1 MKRMRTMSDRKWKN
15 WDELENVKG
24 TNSSNNIHDMFPEFA
39 DMLAYFQVY
48 PDRFIDYILP
58 ENSNFSLYPFQRI
71 FLRVMARYKKVY
83 ITATR
88 GTSKSFLN
96 ILSMYLKC
104 IFFPNIKLSL
114 VAPQKDQASQ
124 IAQQN
129 CEAIWNFMPILE
141 KELKPKGGKTFAK
154 DYTRLK
160 FLNNSV
166 LDIVVASQGSRGL
179 RRHGLS
185 FEEICQMEKHR
196 EVIGEVLLPLL
207 ANNRQSVAKGGEV
220 LEYEIHKQLMYVTT
234 ASSRQ
239 SYAWEQL
246 FSVMVDMARGKSA
259 FVIGNDF
266 TLPVM
271 FKQLDNE
278 YIEEVKNDPSMSPL
292 QFGREYM
299 SIWTGSSENSLVQLK
314 DLEKC
319 RVLPTAEFE
328 AKKGDHDY
336 IISVDVAR
344 SERKN
349 TATTAI
355 AIFKTIN
362 RGNGTYFKQLINVHT
377 YKGNMHFEDQ
387 SIYIK
392 ELVEKFKAKMVVI
405 DGNGLGRG
413 LLDYLVKEDRYPSYS
428 VVNDDGTYEKYKLPN
443 SLPLVFNIM
452 SNTKE
457 TKASNIHNNFMSVIG
472 NHDLKLLKSETSVKE
487 TKRFKN
493 NDDYEKQA
501 ELLAP
506 HVETSLFVDEVMNLV
521 YDGGGNGKDTKIKQ
535 VSKSMD
541 KDRYSA
547 VSYGLYYIYLQEQKN
562 QQRKRETFDATG
574 FMAIKKPKFKVRGW
588 N

>member
-1 MKRMRTMSDRKWKN
+1 MAKWNSWSD
-15 WDELENVKG
+15 LENVKG
-24 TNSSNNIHDMFPEFA
+24 TNVRNFGEMMDDFSE
-39 DMLAYFQVY
+39 MLSYFQAY
-48 PDRFIDYILP
+48 PDKFIDYILP
-58 ENSNFSLYPFQRI
+58 EDSTFSLYPFQRI

-88 GTSKSFLN
+88 GTSKSFIN

-104 IFFPNIKLSL
+104 IFYPNIKLSL

-129 CEAIWNFMPILE
+129 IEAIWNFIPILKRE
-141 KELKPKGGKTFAK
+141 VRKHQFAK
-154 DYTRLK
+154 DFTRLT
-160 FLNNSV
+160 FYNNSV

-207 ANNRQSVAKGGEV
+207 ANNRKGADGKV
-220 LEYEIHKQLMYVTT
+220 SKHEIHKQLMYVTT

-246 FSVMVDMARGKSA
+246 YSVMTEMASGKSA

-271 FKQLDNE
+271 FEQLDPD
-278 YIEEVKNDPSMSPL
+278 YIEEVRSDPSMSPL
-292 QFGREYM
+292 QFAREYM
-299 SIWTGSSENSLVQLK
+299 SVWTGSSENSLVQLK

-319 RVLPTAEFE
+319 RVIDKAEFS
-328 AKKGDHDY
+328 AVKGDHKY

-344 SERKN
+344 SENKN
-349 TATTAI
+349 RATTAI
-355 AIFKTIN
+355 AIFKLIP
-362 RGNGTYFKQLINVHT
+362 RGNGTYIKHLINVHT

-392 ELVEKFKAKMVVI
+392 ELVDKFRASMVII

-413 LLDYLVKEDRYPSYS
+413 LIDYLVKEDKYPSYS
-428 VVNDDGTYEKYKLPN
+428 VVNDDSYDKYKMPN
-443 SLPLVFNIM
+443 SLPLVFNVM
-452 SNTKE
+452 SNTKQ
-457 TKASNIHNNFMSVIG
+457 TNASDMHNNFMAVIS
-472 NHDLKLLKSETSVKE
+472 NHDLKLLVSDTIIKE
-487 TKRFKN
+487 KTKEK
-493 NDDYEKQA
+493 DYEKLGEQ
-501 ELLAP
+501 LAP
-506 HVETSLFVDEVMNLV
+506 HVETGLFVDEVMNLIYV
-521 YDGGGNGKDTKIKQ
+521 AEGNRTKVKR
-535 VSKSMD
+535 VSKQME

-547 VSYGLYYIYLQEQKN
+547 VSYGLWYVYLEEKKN

-574 FMAIKKPKFKVRGW
+574 FFAVKKAKNKIW
-588 N
+588 S

>member
-1 MKRMRTMSDRKWKN
+1 MKMSNSNNKWKN
-15 WDELENVKG
+15 WDELENIKG
-24 TNSSNNIHDMFPEFA
+24 TNSSQNIHEMFPDFA
-39 DMLAYFQVY
+39 EMLAYFQVY
-48 PDRFIDYILP
+48 PDRFIDYIQP
-58 ENSNFSLYPFQRI
+58 EDSTFKLYPFQRI

-104 IFFPNIKLSL
+104 IFFPGIKLSL

-129 CEAIWNFMPILE
+129 IEAIWNFMPILE
-141 KELKPKGGKTFAK
+141 KELKPKSKGGITFAK

-207 ANNRQSVAKGGEV
+207 ANNRKGADGNV
-220 LEYEIHKQLMYVTT
+220 SKHEIHKQLMYVTT
-234 ASSRQ
+234 AASRQ

-259 FVIGNDF
+259 FVIGNDYS
-266 TLPVM
+266 LPVM
-271 FKQLDNE
+271 FDQLDPE
-278 YIEEVKNDPSMSPL
+278 YIEDVKADPSMSPL
-292 QFGREYM
+292 QFAREYN
-299 SIWTGSSENSLVQLK
+299 SVWTGSSENSLVQLK

-319 RVLPTAEFE
+319 RVLPKAEFE
-328 AKKGDHDY
+328 ATKGDHEY

-355 AIFKTIN
+355 AIFKIIN
-362 RGNGTYFKQLINVHT
+362 RGNGTYFKQLVNVHT

-443 SLPLVFNIM
+443 SLPLIFNVM

-457 TKASNIHNNFMSVIG
+457 TKASNIHNNFMAVIS
-472 NHDLKLLKSETSVKE
+472 NHDLKLLISDSIIKEKSKE
-487 TKRFKN
+487 KDSERL
-493 NDDYEKQA
+493 A
-501 ELLAP
+501 ELLVP
-506 HVETSLFVDEVMNLV
+506 HVQTGLFVDEVMNLI
-521 YDGGGNGKDTKIKQ
+521 YEARGNNTVVKR

-547 VSYGLYYIYLQEQKN
+547 VSYGLYYIYLEEQKN

-574 FMAIKKPKFKVRGW
+574 FFAFKRPKTKIRGW

>member
-1 MKRMRTMSDRKWKN
+1 MSKWKP
-15 WDELENVKG
+15 WSELENVKG
-24 TNSSNNIHDMFPEFA
+24 TNVRNFEDMMPDFA
-39 DMLAYFQVY
+39 EMLSYFQAY
-48 PDRFIDYILP
+48 PDKFIDYILP
-58 ENSNFSLYPFQRI
+58 EDSKFNLYPFQRI

-88 GTSKSFLN
+88 GTSKSFIN

-104 IFFPNIKLSL
+104 IFYPNIKLSL

-129 CEAIWNFMPILE
+129 IEAIWNFMPILQ
-141 KELKPKGGKTFAK
+141 KEVKKTQFAK
-154 DYTRLK
+154 DFTRLT
-160 FLNNSV
+160 FYNNSV

-207 ANNRQSVAKGGEV
+207 ANNRKGADGKV
-220 LEYEIHKQLMYVTT
+220 SKHEIHKQLMYVTT

-246 FSVMVDMARGKSA
+246 YAVMMEMASGKSA

-271 FKQLDNE
+271 FDQLDPE

-292 QFGREYM
+292 QFAREYM
-299 SIWTGSSENSLVQLK
+299 SVWTGSSENSLVQLK

-319 RVLPTAEFE
+319 RVLTDAEFGHV
-328 AKKGDHDY
+328 KNKGEY
-336 IISVDVAR
+336 KYVISVDVAR
-344 SERKN
+344 SEKKN

-355 AIFKTIN
+355 AIFKLIS
-362 RGNGTYFKQLINVHT
+362 RGNGTYFKKLVNLHT

-392 ELVEKFKAKMVVI
+392 ELVDKFKASMVVI

-413 LLDYLVKEDRYPSYS
+413 LVDYLVKEDKYPSYS
-428 VVNDDGTYEKYKLPN
+428 VVNDDSYDKYKLPN
-443 SLPLVFNIM
+443 SLPLIFNVM

-457 TKASNIHNNFMSVIG
+457 TSASNIHNNFMAVIG
-472 NHDLKLLKSETSVKE
+472 NHDLKLLVSDTIIREKTKE
-487 TKRFKN
+487 K
-493 NDDYEKQA
+493 DYEKLGEQ
-501 ELLAP
+501 LLP
-506 HVETSLFVDEVMNLV
+506 HVETGLFVDEVMNLI
-521 YDGGGNGKDTKIKQ
+521 YEARGNKTTVKQ
-535 VSKSMD
+535 VSKQME

-547 VSYGLYYIYLQEQKN
+547 VSYGLYYIYLEEQKN
-562 QQRKRETFDATG
+562 QQRKKETFDATG
-574 FMAIKKPKFKVRGW
+574 FFAVKKAKHKIW
-588 N
+588 D

>member
-1 MKRMRTMSDRKWKN
+1 MAKWKS
-15 WDELENVKG
+15 WSDLENVKG
-24 TNSSNNIHDMFPEFA
+24 TNVRNFGEMMDDFS
-39 DMLAYFQVY
+39 DMLSYFQAY
-48 PDRFIDYILP
+48 PDKFIDYILP
-58 ENSNFSLYPFQRI
+58 EDSTFNLYPFQRI

-88 GTSKSFLN
+88 GTSKSFIN

-104 IFFPNIKLSL
+104 IFYPNIKLSL

-129 CEAIWNFMPILE
+129 IEAIWNFIPILKRE
-141 KELKPKGGKTFAK
+141 VRKHQFAK
-154 DYTRLK
+154 DFTRLT
-160 FLNNSV
+160 FYNNSV

-207 ANNRQSVAKGGEV
+207 ANNRKGADGKV
-220 LEYEIHKQLMYVTT
+220 SKHEIHKQLMYVTT

-246 FSVMVDMARGKSA
+246 HAVMTEMAMGKSA

-266 TLPVM
+266 SLPVM
-271 FKQLDNE
+271 FEQLDPD

-292 QFGREYM
+292 QFAREYM
-299 SIWTGSSENSLVQLK
+299 SVWTGSSENSLVQLK

-319 RVLPTAEFE
+319 RVLTTAEFG
-328 AKKGDHDY
+328 AVKGDHKY
-336 IISVDVAR
+336 VISVDVAR
-344 SERKN
+344 SEMKN
-349 TATTAI
+349 RATTAI
-355 AIFKTIN
+355 AIFKLIP

-392 ELVEKFKAKMVVI
+392 ELVDKFRASMVIV

-413 LLDYLVKEDRYPSYS
+413 LIDYLVKEDKYPSYS
-428 VVNDDGTYEKYKLPN
+428 VVNDDSYDKYKLPN
-443 SLPLVFNIM
+443 SLPLVFNVM
-452 SNTKE
+452 SNTKQ
-457 TKASNIHNNFMSVIG
+457 TNASDMHNNFMAVIS
-472 NHDLKLLKSETSVKE
+472 NHDLKLLVSDSTIKE
-487 TKRFKN
+487 KTKEK
-493 NDDYEKQA
+493 DYEKLGEQ
-501 ELLAP
+501 LVP
-506 HVETSLFVDEVMNLV
+506 HVETGLFVDEVMNLIYV
-521 YDGGGNGKDTKIKQ
+521 AEGNRTKVKR
-535 VSKSMD
+535 VSKQME

-547 VSYGLYYIYLQEQKN
+547 VSYGLWYVYLEEKKN
-562 QQRKRETFDATG
+562 QERKRETFDATG
-574 FMAIKKPKFKVRGW
+574 FFAVKKAKHKIFD
-588 N
+588 

>member
-1 MKRMRTMSDRKWKN
+1 MANWKS
-15 WDELENVKG
+15 WSELENVKG
-24 TNSSNNIHDMFPEFA
+24 TNTTKNINEMLPDFA
-39 DMLAYFQVY
+39 EMLAYFQVY
-48 PDRFIDYILP
+48 PDRFLDYILD
-58 ENSNFSLYPFQRI
+58 NDSTFKLYPFQRV
-71 FLRVMARYKKVY
+71 FLRIMARYKKVY

-129 CEAIWNFMPILE
+129 IEAIWSFIPLLE
-141 KELKPKGGKTFAK
+141 KEIKPKGKTFAK

-160 FLNNSV
+160 FLNGSV

-196 EVIGEVLLPLL
+196 QIIGEVLLPLL
-207 ANNRQSVAKGGEV
+207 ANNRKGADGNVSKHE
-220 LEYEIHKQLMYVTT
+220 LHKQLMYVTT

-271 FKQLDNE
+271 FEQLDKD
-278 YIEEVKNDPSMSPL
+278 YIDDVKKDPSMSPL
-292 QFGREYM
+292 QFAREYM
-299 SIWTGSSENSLVQLK
+299 SVWTGSSENSLVQLK

-319 RVLPTAEFE
+319 RVLTTAEFG
-328 AKKGDHDY
+328 AVKGSHQY

-344 SERKN
+344 SEKKK

-355 AIFKTIN
+355 VVFKLIP
-362 RGNGTYFKQLINVHT
+362 RGDGTFFKQLVNVQT
-377 YKGNMHFEDQ
+377 YKGNMHFDEQ

-392 ELVEKFKAKMVVI
+392 ELVDKFKASMVII
-405 DGNGLGRG
+405 DANGLGSG
-413 LLDYLVKEDRYPSYS
+413 LVDSMVKEDKYPSYS
-428 VVNDDGTYEKYKLPN
+428 VTNDSDYDKYKLPN
-443 SLPLVFNIM
+443 SLPLIFNVK
-452 SNTKE
+452 SNSKE
-457 TKASNIHNNFMSVIG
+457 TKASNIHNHFMASIA
-472 NHDLKLLKSETSVKE
+472 NHDLKLLIPDSTLKE
-487 TKRFKN
+487 KFKN
-493 NDDYEKQA
+493 KDQEKLA
-501 ELLAP
+501 EILAP
-506 HVETSLFVDEVMNLV
+506 YIETGYFVDEVMNLI
-521 YDGGGNGKDTKIKQ
+521 YEARGNTTVVKR
-535 VSKSMD
+535 VSGSME

-547 VSYGLYYIYLQEQKN
+547 VSYGMYYVYLEEQKN
-562 QQRKRETFDATG
+562 KQRKRETFDATG
-574 FMAIKKPKFKVRGW
+574 FMAVKKAKHKIW
-588 N
+588 D

>member
-1 MKRMRTMSDRKWKN
+1 MANWKS
-15 WDELENVKG
+15 WSELGNVKG
-24 TNSSNNIHDMFPEFA
+24 TNTNKNINEMLPDFA
-39 DMLAYFQVY
+39 EMLAYFQVY
-48 PDRFIDYILP
+48 PDRFLDYILDKD
-58 ENSNFSLYPFQRI
+58 STFKLYPFQRV
-71 FLRVMARYKKVY
+71 FLRIMARYKKVY

-129 CEAIWNFMPILE
+129 IEAIWSFIPLLE
-141 KELKPKGGKTFAK
+141 KEIKPKGKTFAK

-160 FLNNSV
+160 FLNGSV

-196 EVIGEVLLPLL
+196 QIIGEVLLPLL
-207 ANNRQSVAKGGEV
+207 ANNRKGADGNVSKHE
-220 LEYEIHKQLMYVTT
+220 LHKQLMYVTT

-271 FKQLDNE
+271 FEQLDKD
-278 YIEEVKNDPSMSPL
+278 YIDDVKKDPSMSPL
-292 QFGREYM
+292 QFAREYM
-299 SIWTGSSENSLVQLK
+299 SVWTGSSENSLVQLK

-319 RVLPTAEFE
+319 RVLTTAEFG
-328 AKKGDHDY
+328 AVKGSHQY

-344 SERKN
+344 SEKKK

-355 AIFKTIN
+355 VVFKLIP
-362 RGNGTYFKQLINVHT
+362 RGDGTFFKQLVNVQT
-377 YKGNMHFEDQ
+377 YKGNMHFDEQ

-392 ELVEKFKAKMVVI
+392 ELVDKFKASMVII
-405 DGNGLGRG
+405 DANGLGSG
-413 LLDYLVKEDRYPSYS
+413 LVDSMVKEDKYPSYS
-428 VVNDDGTYEKYKLPN
+428 VTNDSDYDKYKLPN
-443 SLPLVFNIM
+443 SLPLIFNVK
-452 SNTKE
+452 SNSKE
-457 TKASNIHNNFMSVIG
+457 TKASNIHNHFMASIA
-472 NHDLKLLKSETSVKE
+472 NHDLKLLIPDSTLKE
-487 TKRFKN
+487 KFKN
-493 NDDYEKQA
+493 KDQEKLA
-501 ELLAP
+501 EILAP
-506 HVETSLFVDEVMNLV
+506 YIETGYFVDEVMNLI
-521 YDGGGNGKDTKIKQ
+521 YEARGNTTVVKR
-535 VSKSMD
+535 VSGSME

-547 VSYGLYYIYLQEQKN
+547 VSYGMYYVYLEEQKN
-562 QQRKRETFDATG
+562 KQRKRETFDATG
-574 FMAIKKPKFKVRGW
+574 FMAVKKAKHKIW
-588 N
+588 D

>member
-1 MKRMRTMSDRKWKN
+1 MSKWKN
-15 WDELENVKG
+15 WSELENIKG
-24 TNSSNNIHDMFPEFA
+24 TNQKNTSEMLPEFA
-39 DMLAYFQVY
+39 EMLAYFQVY
-48 PDRFIDYILP
+48 PDKFIDYILD
-58 ENSNFSLYPFQRI
+58 EESTFSLYPFQRI
-71 FLRVMARYKKVY
+71 FLRIMARYKKVY

-129 CEAIWNFMPILE
+129 IEAIWNFMPLLQ
-141 KELKPKGGKTFAK
+141 KEVKKHQFAK
-154 DYTRLK
+154 DFTRLT
-160 FLNNSV
+160 FHNNSV

-207 ANNRQSVAKGGEV
+207 ANNRKGADGKV
-220 LEYEIHKQLMYVTT
+220 SKHEIHKQLMYVTT

-246 FSVMVDMARGKSA
+246 FSVMLDMAREKSA
-259 FVIGNDF
+259 FVIGNDY

-271 FKQLDNE
+271 FEQLDPD
-278 YIEEVKNDPSMSPL
+278 YIEEVRNDPSMSPL
-292 QFGREYM
+292 QFAREYI
-299 SIWTGSSENSLVQLK
+299 SVWTGSSENSLVQLK

-319 RVLPTAEFE
+319 RVLTQAEFGFV
-328 AKKGDHDY
+328 KGKTDHKY

-355 AIFKTIN
+355 AIFKLVP
-362 RGNGTYFKQLINVHT
+362 RGNGTYWKQLINVHT

-387 SIYIK
+387 SIYVK
-392 ELVEKFKAKMVVI
+392 ELVDKFNASMVCI

-413 LLDYLVKEDRYPSYS
+413 LLDYLVKEDKYPSYS

-443 SLPLVFNIM
+443 SLPLVFNVM

-457 TKASNIHNNFMSVIG
+457 TNSSNIHNNFMAVIA
-472 NHDLKLLKSETSVKE
+472 NHDLKLLVSDSIIKEKSKE
-487 TKRFKN
+487 K
-493 NDDYEKQA
+493 DYEKLS
-501 ELLAP
+501 EKLAP
-506 HVETSLFVDEVMNLV
+506 HVETSLFVDEVMNLI
-521 YDGGGNGKDTKIKQ
+521 YEARGNKTIVKR

-547 VSYGLYYIYLQEQKN
+547 VSYGLYYVYLDEQKN
-562 QQRKRETFDATG
+562 QQRKRETVDATG
-574 FMAIKKPKFKVRGW
+574 YMAIKKPKFKVRGW

>member
-1 MKRMRTMSDRKWKN
+1 MAKWKP
-15 WDELENVKG
+15 WSELENIKG
-24 TNSSNNIHDMFPEFA
+24 TNARNFEDMMPDFA
-39 DMLAYFQVY
+39 EMLSYFQAY
-48 PDRFIDYILP
+48 PDKFIDFILP
-58 ENSNFSLYPFQRI
+58 EDSKFSLYPFQRI
-71 FLRVMARYKKVY
+71 FLRVMARYKKIY

-88 GTSKSFLN
+88 GTSKSFIN

-104 IFFPNIKLSL
+104 IFYPNIKLSL

-129 CEAIWNFMPILE
+129 IEAIWNFMPLLQ
-141 KELKPKGGKTFAK
+141 KEVKKSQFAK
-154 DYTRLK
+154 DFTRLT
-160 FLNNSV
+160 FWNNSV

-207 ANNRQSVAKGGEV
+207 ANNRKGADGKV
-220 LEYEIHKQLMYVTT
+220 SKHEIHKQLMYVTT

-246 FSVMVDMARGKSA
+246 SSVMTDMAMMMDKERFPDSRASA

-266 TLPVM
+266 SLPVM
-271 FKQLDNE
+271 FEQLDPD

-292 QFGREYM
+292 QFAREYM
-299 SIWTGSSENSLVQLK
+299 SVWTGSSENSLVQLK

-319 RVLPTAEFE
+319 RVLTKAEFS
-328 AKKGDHDY
+328 AVKGQHDY

-344 SERKN
+344 SEKKN

-355 AIFKTIN
+355 AIFKLID
-362 RGNGTYFKQLINVHT
+362 RGNGTYFKQLVNLHT

-392 ELVEKFKAKMVVI
+392 ELVEKFKAKMVCI

-413 LLDYLVKEDRYPSYS
+413 LLDYLVKEDKYPSYS
-428 VVNDDGTYEKYKLPN
+428 VVNDDSYDKYKLPN
-443 SLPLVFNIM
+443 SLPIVFNVM

-457 TKASNIHNNFMSVIG
+457 TSASNIHNNFMAVIS
-472 NHDLKLLKSETSVKE
+472 NHDLKLLVSDTVIKEKSKVKDSERLAEIIIPHFETS
-487 TKRFKN
+487 
-493 NDDYEKQA
+493 Q
-501 ELLAP
+501 
-506 HVETSLFVDEVMNLV
+506 FVDEVMNLI
-521 YDGGGNGKDTKIKQ
+521 YEARGNSKTTIKQ
-535 VSKSMD
+535 VSKQME

-547 VSYGLYYIYLQEQKN
+547 VSYGLYYIYLEEQKN
-562 QQRKRETFDATG
+562 HQRKRETFDATG
-574 FMAIKKPKFKVRGW
+574 FFAVKKAKHKIW
-588 N
+588 D

>member
-1 MKRMRTMSDRKWKN
+1 MMTMSNAKWKN
-15 WDELENVKG
+15 WSELENIKG
-24 TNSSNNIHDMFPEFA
+24 TNQQKNMREVLPEYA
-39 DMLAYFQVY
+39 DMLAYYQMY
-48 PDRFIDYILP
+48 PDRFIDYILD
-58 ENSNFSLYPFQRI
+58 EDSKFELYPFQRV
-71 FLRVMARYKKVY
+71 FLRIMARYKKVY

-124 IAQQN
+124 IAQAN
-129 CEAIWNFMPILE
+129 IEAIWNFMPLLQ
-141 KELKPKGGKTFAK
+141 KEVQKHQFAK
-154 DYTRLK
+154 DFTRLT
-160 FLNNSV
+160 FHNNSI

-196 EVIGEVLLPLL
+196 EIIGEVLLPLL
-207 ANNRQSVAKGGEV
+207 ANNRKGADGKV
-220 LEYEIHKQLMYVTT
+220 SKHEIHKQLMYVTT

-246 FSVMVDMARGKSA
+246 YSVMIDMAKGKSA

-271 FKQLDNE
+271 FEQLDRD
-278 YIEEVKNDPSMSPL
+278 YIEEVRNDPSMSPL
-292 QFGREYM
+292 QFAREYM

-319 RVLPTAEFE
+319 RVLPKAEFT
-328 AKKGDHDY
+328 AIKGDHKY

-344 SERKN
+344 SERKK

-355 AIFKTIN
+355 AVFKLIP
-362 RGNGTYFKQLINVHT
+362 RGNGTYFKQLVNVHT

-387 SIYIK
+387 SIYVK
-392 ELVEKFKAKMVVI
+392 ELVDKFKASMVVI

-428 VVNDDGTYEKYKLPN
+428 IVNDDTYDKYKLPN
-443 SLPLVFNIM
+443 SLPLIFNVM

-457 TKASNIHNNFMSVIG
+457 TKASNIHNNFMTVIA
-472 NHDLKLLKSETSVKE
+472 NHDLKLLISDSILKDKH
-487 TKRFKN
+487 KN
-493 NDDYEKQA
+493 KDQEKLA
-501 ELLAP
+501 EVLAP
-506 HVETSLFVDEVMNLV
+506 HIETGYFVDEVMNLI
-521 YDGGGNGKDTKIKQ
+521 YEARGNNTVVKR
-535 VSKSMD
+535 VSGSME

-547 VSYGLYYIYLQEQKN
+547 ISYGLYYIYLEEKKKQE
-562 QQRKRETFDATG
+562 RKREVLDPTDFFAV
-574 FMAIKKPKFKVRGW
+574 KKARHKAFY
-588 N
+588 

>member
-1 MKRMRTMSDRKWKN
+1 MAKWKQ
-15 WDELENVKG
+15 WSELENIQG
-24 TNSSNNIHDMFPEFA
+24 TNSKNIHDMFPDFA

-48 PDRFIDYILP
+48 PDRFIDYILDD
-58 ENSNFSLYPFQRI
+58 ESKFELYPFQRI

-104 IFFPNIKLSL
+104 IFFPGIKLSL

-129 CEAIWNFMPILE
+129 IEAIWNFIPILQ
-141 KELKPKGGKTFAK
+141 KEVKKHQFAK
-154 DYTRLK
+154 DFTRLT
-160 FLNNSV
+160 FHNNSV

-207 ANNRQSVAKGGEV
+207 ANNRKGADGKV
-220 LEYEIHKQLMYVTT
+220 SKTEIHKQLMYVTT

-259 FVIGNDF
+259 YVIGNDW

-271 FKQLDNE
+271 FEQLDPD
-278 YIEEVKNDPSMSPL
+278 YIEEVRNDPSMSPL
-292 QFGREYM
+292 QFAREYQ
-299 SIWTGSSENSLVQLK
+299 SVWTGSSENSLVQLK

-319 RVLPTAEFE
+319 RVLTKAEFG
-328 AKKGDHDY
+328 AVKGDHKY

-344 SERKN
+344 SEKKN
-349 TATTAI
+349 TATTAL
-355 AIFKTIN
+355 AIFKCIP
-362 RGNGTYFKQLINVHT
+362 RGNGQYFKQLVNVHT
-377 YKGNMHFEDQ
+377 YKGNMHFQDQ
-387 SIYIK
+387 AIYVK
-392 ELVEKFKAKMVVI
+392 ELVDKFNASMVAI

-413 LLDYLVKEDRYPSYS
+413 LLDYLVKEDKYPSYS
-428 VVNDDGTYEKYKLPN
+428 IVNDDTYDKYKLPN

-452 SNTKE
+452 SNTKQ
-457 TKASNIHNNFMSVIG
+457 TNASDIHNNFMTVIS
-472 NHDLKLLKSETSVKE
+472 NHDLKLLVSESTIKEKSKE
-487 TKRFKN
+487 K
-493 NDDYEKQA
+493 DYEKLTEQ
-501 ELLAP
+501 LVP
-506 HVETSLFVDEVMNLV
+506 HIETGLFVDEVMNLT
-521 YDGGGNGKDTKIKQ
+521 YEAQGNKTKVKR
-535 VSKSMD
+535 VSASMD

-547 VSYGLYYIYLQEQKN
+547 VSYGLFYIYLEEQKN
-562 QQRKRETFDATG
+562 QQRKRENINATG
-574 FMAIKKPKFKVRGW
+574 FIAIKKAKHRVWER
-588 N
+588 

>member
-1 MKRMRTMSDRKWKN
+1 MKKMSDKKWKN
-15 WDELENVKG
+15 WSELENVKG
-24 TNSSNNIHDMFPEFA
+24 TNQKNMSEQMPVWA

-48 PDRFIDYILP
+48 PDKFIDYILD
-58 ENSNFSLYPFQRI
+58 EESTFKLYPFQRI

-129 CEAIWNFMPILE
+129 IEAIWNFIPLLQ
-141 KELKPKGGKTFAK
+141 KEVKKSQFAK
-154 DYTRLK
+154 DFTRLT
-160 FLNNSV
+160 FHNNSV

-207 ANNRQSVAKGGEV
+207 ANNRKGADGKV
-220 LEYEIHKQLMYVTT
+220 SKHEIHKQLMYVTT

-246 FSVMVDMARGKSA
+246 YSVMLDMAREKSA

-266 TLPVM
+266 SLPVM
-271 FKQLDNE
+271 FEQLDPD
-278 YIEEVKNDPSMSPL
+278 YIEEVRNDPSMSPL
-292 QFGREYM
+292 QFAREYM
-299 SIWTGSSENSLVQLK
+299 SVWTGSSENSLVQLQ
-314 DLEKC
+314 DLEKS
-319 RVLPTAEFE
+319 RVLTEAEF
-328 AKKGDHDY
+328 KFTKRKGQDGAMY

-344 SERKN
+344 SEKKG

-355 AIFKTIN
+355 AIFKLIP
-362 RGNGTYFKQLINVHT
+362 RGNGTYIKHLINVHT
-377 YKGNMHFEDQ
+377 YKGDMHFSAQ

-392 ELVEKFKAKMVVI
+392 ELVEKFNASMVCI

-413 LLDYLVKEDRYPSYS
+413 LIDYLIKEDKYRSYS
-428 VVNDDGTYEKYKLPN
+428 VINDDSYDKYKLPN
-443 SLPLVFNIM
+443 SLPLVFNVM
-452 SNTKE
+452 SNTKQ
-457 TKASNIHNNFMSVIG
+457 TNASDMHNNFMTVIS
-472 NHDLKLLKSETSVKE
+472 NHELKLLVTESALKE
-487 TKRFKN
+487 KAKG
-493 NDDYEKQA
+493 DDYERLG
-501 ELLAP
+501 ERLAP
-506 HVETSLFVDEVMNLV
+506 HVETSLFVDEVMNLIYV
-521 YDGGGNGKDTKIKQ
+521 AEGNRTKVKR
-535 VSKSMD
+535 VSTSME

-547 VSYGLYYIYLQEQKN
+547 VSYGLWYIYLKEQEN
-562 QQRKRETFDATG
+562 HERKRETFDATG
-574 FMAIKKPKFKVRGW
+574 FMQVKKAKHKIW
-588 N
+588 S

>member
-1 MKRMRTMSDRKWKN
+1 MKMSDRKWKSF
-15 WDELENVKG
+15 DELENIKG
-24 TNSSNNIHDMFPEFA
+24 TNSSNNIHDMFPDFA

-58 ENSNFSLYPFQRI
+58 PDATFKLYPFQRI

-104 IFFPNIKLSL
+104 IFFPGIKLSL

-129 CEAIWNFMPILE
+129 IEAIWNFMPLLQ
-141 KELKPKGGKTFAK
+141 KETKPKGVTFAK
-154 DYTRLK
+154 DYTRIK

-207 ANNRQSVAKGGEV
+207 ANNRKGADGKV
-220 LEYEIHKQLMYVTT
+220 SKHEIHKQLMYVTT

-246 FSVMVDMARGKSA
+246 YAIMIDMARGKSA

-266 TLPVM
+266 ELPVM
-271 FKQLDNE
+271 FEQLDPD
-278 YIEEVKNDPSMSPL
+278 YIEEVRNDPSMSPL
-292 QFGREYM
+292 QFAREYM
-299 SIWTGSSENSLVQLK
+299 SVWTGSSENSLVQLK
-314 DLEKC
+314 DLERC
-319 RVLPTAEFE
+319 RVLTSAEFNSV
-328 AKKGDHDY
+328 KGDHKY

-355 AIFKTIN
+355 AIFKLMP
-362 RGNGTYFKQLINVHT
+362 RGNGQYFKHLVNVHT
-377 YKGNMHFEDQ
+377 YKGNMHFQDQ

-392 ELVEKFKAKMVVI
+392 ELVDKFSASMVCI

-413 LLDYLVKEDRYPSYS
+413 LLDYLVKEDKYPSYS
-428 VVNDDGTYEKYKLPN
+428 VVNDDGTYAKYKLPN
-443 SLPLVFNIM
+443 SLPLIFNVM

-457 TKASNIHNNFMSVIG
+457 TNASNIHNNFMAVIS
-472 NHDLKLLKSETSVKE
+472 NHDLKLLVSDSVIKEKSKE
-487 TKRFKN
+487 K
-493 NDDYEKQA
+493 DYEKLSEQ
-501 ELLAP
+501 LAP
-506 HVETSLFVDEVMNLV
+506 HVETGLFVDEVMNLI
-521 YDGGGNGKDTKIKQ
+521 YEARGNKTIVKR
-535 VSKSMD
+535 VSKSME

-547 VSYGLYYIYLQEQKN
+547 VSYGLYYIYLEEQKN
-562 QQRKRETFDATG
+562 QQRKREVFDATA
-574 FMAIKKPKFKVRGW
+574 FMAIKKPKTKIRGW
-588 N
+588 S

>member
-1 MKRMRTMSDRKWKN
+1 MSNSPKWKN
-15 WDELENVKG
+15 WSELENIKG
-24 TNSSNNIHDMFPEFA
+24 TNQKNISEMLPEWA
-39 DMLAYFQVY
+39 DMLAFFQVY
-48 PDRFIDYILP
+48 PDKFIDYVLD
-58 ENSNFSLYPFQRI
+58 EDSTFQLYPFQRI

-129 CEAIWNFMPILE
+129 IEAIWNFVPLLG
-141 KELKPKGGKTFAK
+141 KEVKKHQFAK
-154 DYTRLK
+154 DFTRLT
-160 FLNNSV
+160 FHNNSV

-196 EVIGEVLLPLL
+196 EIIGEVLLPLL
-207 ANNRQSVAKGGEV
+207 ANNRKGADGKV
-220 LEYEIHKQLMYVTT
+220 SKHEIHKQLMYVTT

-246 FSVMVDMARGKSA
+246 FSVMLDMAREKSA

-266 TLPVM
+266 ALPVM
-271 FKQLDNE
+271 FEQLDPD

-292 QFGREYM
+292 QFAREYM
-299 SIWTGSSENSLVQLK
+299 SVWTGSSENSLVQLK

-319 RVLPTAEFE
+319 RVLTDAEFSFTKSKLE
-328 AKKGDHDY
+328 HKY
-336 IISVDVAR
+336 LISVDVAR
-344 SERKN
+344 SDKKGS
-349 TATTAI
+349 ATTAI
-355 AIFKTIN
+355 AVFKIIP
-362 RGNGTYFKQLINVHT
+362 RGNGTFIKHLVNVHT

-392 ELVEKFKAKMVVI
+392 ELVEKFSASMVIV

-413 LLDYLVKEDRYPSYS
+413 LLDYLVKEDKYPSYS
-428 VVNDDGTYEKYKLPN
+428 VVNDDGTYAKYKLPN
-443 SLPLVFNIM
+443 SLPLLFNVM

-457 TKASNIHNNFMSVIG
+457 TKASNIHNNFMAVIS
-472 NHDLKLLKSETSVKE
+472 NHDLKLLVSDSAMRE

-493 NDDYEKQA
+493 NDNYEKVA
-501 ELLAP
+501 ELLLP
-506 HVETSLFVDEVMNLV
+506 HVETGLFVDEVMNLI
-521 YDGGGNGKDTKIKQ
+521 YEARGNNTTIKQ
-535 VSKSMD
+535 VSRSMD

-547 VSYGLYYIYLQEQKN
+547 ISYGLYYIYLEERKN
-562 QQRKRETFDATG
+562 QERKRETFNAEG
-574 FMAIKKPKFKVRGW
+574 FIAVKKGRNKIW
-588 N
+588 S

>member
-1 MKRMRTMSDRKWKN
+1 MSYKKWKN
-15 WDELENVKG
+15 WSELENIKG
-24 TNSSNNIHDMFPEFA
+24 TNNIRNLT
-39 DMLAYFQVY
+39 DMLPDFAEMLSYFQAY
-48 PDRFIDYILP
+48 PDKFIDYILP
-58 ENSNFSLYPFQRI
+58 EDSTFSLYPFQRI

-88 GTSKSFLN
+88 GTSKSFIN

-104 IFFPNIKLSL
+104 IFYPNIKLSL

-129 CEAIWNFMPILE
+129 IEAIWQFIPILE
-141 KELKPKGGKTFAK
+141 REVKHKQFAK
-154 DYTRLK
+154 DFTRLK
-160 FLNNSV
+160 FYNGSV

-207 ANNRQSVAKGGEV
+207 ANNRKGADGKV
-220 LEYEIHKQLMYVTT
+220 SKHEIHKQLMYVTT

-246 FSVMVDMARGKSA
+246 YSVMMDMARNKSA

-271 FKQLDNE
+271 FEQLDPD
-278 YIEEVKNDPSMSPL
+278 YIEEVRSDPSMSPL
-292 QFGREYM
+292 QFAREYM
-299 SIWTGSSENSLVQLK
+299 SVWTGSSENSLVQLK

-319 RVLPTAEFE
+319 RVLTNAEFG
-328 AKKGDHDY
+328 AVKGDHKY
-336 IISVDVAR
+336 FISVDVAR

-355 AIFKTIN
+355 AIFKLIP
-362 RGNGTYFKQLINVHT
+362 RGNGTFIKHLVNVHT

-387 SIYIK
+387 ALYIK
-392 ELVEKFKAKMVVI
+392 ELVEKFKATMVVI

-413 LLDYLVKEDRYPSYS
+413 LIDYLVKEDKYPSYS
-428 VVNDDGTYEKYKLPN
+428 VVNDDSYDKYKMPN
-443 SLPLVFNIM
+443 SLPLIFNVM
-452 SNTKE
+452 SNTKQ
-457 TKASNIHNNFMSVIG
+457 TNASDMHNNFMTVIS
-472 NHDLKLLKSETSVKE
+472 NHDLKLLVSDSTIKEKSKE
-487 TKRFKN
+487 K
-493 NDDYEKQA
+493 DYEKLSEQ
-501 ELLAP
+501 LVP
-506 HVETSLFVDEVMNLV
+506 HIETGLFVDEVMNLIYV
-521 YDGGGNGKDTKIKQ
+521 AEGNRTKVKR
-535 VSKSMD
+535 VSRQME

-547 VSYGLYYIYLQEQKN
+547 VSYGLWYVYLEEKKN
-562 QQRKRETFDATG
+562 QQKKRETVDATG
-574 FMAIKKPKFKVRGW
+574 FIAIKKAKYKVW
-588 N
+588 D

>member
-1 MKRMRTMSDRKWKN
+1 MMTMSNAKWKN
-15 WDELENVKG
+15 WSELENVKG
-24 TNSSNNIHDMFPEFA
+24 TNQKNISEMLPEWA

-48 PDRFIDYILP
+48 PDKFIDYI
-58 ENSNFSLYPFQRI
+58 SDDDTTFKLYPFQRI

-129 CEAIWNFMPILE
+129 IEAIWNFMPILQ
-141 KELKPKGGKTFAK
+141 KEVKKTTFAK
-154 DYTRLK
+154 DFTRLV
-160 FLNNSV
+160 FWNNSV

-207 ANNRQSVAKGGEV
+207 ANNRKGADGKV
-220 LEYEIHKQLMYVTT
+220 SKHEIHKQLMYVTT

-246 FSVMVDMARGKSA
+246 YAVMLDMAREKSA
-259 FVIGNDF
+259 FVIGNDYS
-266 TLPVM
+266 LPVM
-271 FKQLDNE
+271 FDQLDPD
-278 YIEEVKNDPSMSPL
+278 YIEEVRNDPSMSPL
-292 QFGREYM
+292 QFAREYM
-299 SIWTGSSENSLVQLK
+299 SVWTGSSENSLVQLK
-314 DLEKC
+314 DLERC
-319 RVLPTAEFE
+319 RVLTNAEFN
-328 AKKGDHDY
+328 AVKGDHKY

-344 SERKN
+344 SEKKN

-355 AIFKTIN
+355 AVFKLIP
-362 RGNGTYFKQLINVHT
+362 RGNGTYFKHLVHLHT

-392 ELVEKFKAKMVVI
+392 ELVEKYNASMVCI

-413 LLDYLVKEDRYPSYS
+413 LVDYLVKEDKYPSYS
-428 VVNDDGTYEKYKLPN
+428 VVNDDSYDKYKLPN
-443 SLPLVFNIM
+443 SLPLIFNIM
-452 SNTKE
+452 SNTKQ
-457 TKASNIHNNFMSVIG
+457 TNASDMHNNFMTVIS
-472 NHDLKLLKSETSVKE
+472 NHGLKLLVSESVIKE
-487 TKRFKN
+487 KTK
-493 NDDYEKQA
+493 EKDF
-501 ELLAP
+501 EKLGEMLVP
-506 HVETSLFVDEVMNLV
+506 HVETSLFVDEVMNLTFEAQ
-521 YDGGGNGKDTKIKQ
+521 GNKTKVNR
-535 VSKSMD
+535 VSKQME

-547 VSYGLYYIYLQEQKN
+547 VSYGLYYIYLEEKKN
-562 QQRKRETFDATG
+562 QERKRETFDAKG
-574 FMAIKKPKFKVRGW
+574 FIAIKKAKYKVWGR
-588 N
+588 

>member
-1 MKRMRTMSDRKWKN
+1 MVKKWN
-15 WDELENVKG
+15 TWDELENVKG
-24 TNSSNNIHDMFPEFA
+24 TNASKNIHEMFPDFA
-39 DMLAYFQVY
+39 EMLAYFQVY
-48 PDRFIDYILP
+48 PDRFIDYIQP
-58 ENSNFSLYPFQRI
+58 EESSFKLYPFQRI

-129 CEAIWNFMPILE
+129 IEAIWNFMPILQG
-141 KELKPKGGKTFAK
+141 ELKPKGGYTFAK

-160 FLNNSV
+160 FRNGAV

-207 ANNRQSVAKGGEV
+207 ANNRKSIAEGGKV
-220 LEYEIHKQLMYVTT
+220 LPYELHKQLMYVTT

-246 FSVMVDMARGKSA
+246 YSVMVDMARHKSA

-266 TLPVM
+266 SLPVM
-271 FKQLDNE
+271 FEQLDPD
-278 YIEEVKNDPSMSPL
+278 YIDEVKRDPSMSPL
-292 QFGREYM
+292 QFAREYM
-299 SIWTGSSENSLVQLK
+299 SVWTGSSENSLVQLK

-319 RVLPTAEFE
+319 RVLTKPEFGWV
-328 AKKGDHDY
+328 KGSHDY

-355 AIFKTIN
+355 AVFKIIP
-362 RGNGTYFKQLINVHT
+362 RGNGTYFKQLVNVHT

-413 LLDYLVKEDRYPSYS
+413 LLDYLVKEDKYPSYS
-428 VVNDDGTYEKYKLPN
+428 VVNDDGTYDKYKLPN
-443 SLPLVFNIM
+443 SLPLIFNVM

-457 TKASNIHNNFMSVIG
+457 TSASNIHNNFMAVIS
-472 NHDLKLLKSETSVKE
+472 NHDLKLLETDTVAKEKSREKDLEKLAELIAPHFETS
-487 TKRFKN
+487 
-493 NDDYEKQA
+493 Q
-501 ELLAP
+501 
-506 HVETSLFVDEVMNLV
+506 FVDEVMNLT
-521 YDGGGNGKDTKIKQ
+521 YEAQGNKTKVKQ

-547 VSYGLYYIYLQEQKN
+547 VSYGLYYIYLEEQKN
-562 QQRKRETFDATG
+562 QQRKKQVFDISGYSAVR
-574 FMAIKKPKFKVRGW
+574 KPKNKIRGW
-588 N
+588 D

>member
-1 MKRMRTMSDRKWKN
+1 MKMSDRKWKN
-15 WDELENVKG
+15 WSELENVKG
-24 TNSSNNIHDMFPEFA
+24 TNQKNMAEQMPVWA

-48 PDRFIDYILP
+48 PDKFIDYILDDD
-58 ENSNFSLYPFQRI
+58 STFSLYPFQRI

-129 CEAIWNFMPILE
+129 IEAIWNFMPLLQ
-141 KELKPKGGKTFAK
+141 KEVRKHQFAK
-154 DYTRLK
+154 DFTRLT
-160 FLNNSV
+160 FHNNSV

-207 ANNRQSVAKGGEV
+207 ANNRKGADGKV
-220 LEYEIHKQLMYVTT
+220 SKHEIHKQLMYVTT

-246 FSVMVDMARGKSA
+246 YSVMLDMAREKSA
-259 FVIGNDF
+259 YVIGNDF

-271 FKQLDNE
+271 FEQLDPD
-278 YIEEVKNDPSMSPL
+278 YIEEVRNDPSMSPL
-292 QFGREYM
+292 QFAREYA
-299 SIWTGSSENSLVQLK
+299 SVWTGSSENSLVQLQ
-314 DLEKC
+314 DLEKS
-319 RVLPTAEFE
+319 RVLTEAEFKFT
-328 AKKGDHDY
+328 KKKNQEGVMY
-336 IISVDVAR
+336 VISVDVAR
-344 SERKN
+344 SEKKG

-355 AIFKTIN
+355 AIFKLIP
-362 RGNGTYFKQLINVHT
+362 RGNGTYIKHLINVHT
-377 YKGNMHFEDQ
+377 YKGDMHFSAQ

-392 ELVEKFKAKMVVI
+392 ELVEKFNASMVCV

-413 LLDYLVKEDRYPSYS
+413 LIDYLIKEDKYRSYS
-428 VVNDDGTYEKYKLPN
+428 VVNDDSYDKYRLPN
-443 SLPLVFNIM
+443 SLPLVFNVM
-452 SNTKE
+452 SNTKQ
-457 TKASNIHNNFMSVIG
+457 TNSSDMHNNFMTVIG
-472 NHDLKLLKSETSVKE
+472 NHELKLLVSESAIKEKSKG
-487 TKRFKN
+487 
-493 NDDYEKQA
+493 DDYEKLG
-501 ELLAP
+501 ERLAP
-506 HVETSLFVDEVMNLV
+506 HVETSLFVDEVMNLIYV
-521 YDGGGNGKDTKIKQ
+521 AEGNRTKVKR
-535 VSKSMD
+535 VSTQME

-547 VSYGLYYIYLQEQKN
+547 VSYGLWYIYLKEQEN
-562 QQRKRETFDATG
+562 FERKRETFDATG
-574 FMAIKKPKFKVRGW
+574 FMAVKKARHKIW
-588 N
+588 D